1 MVSAILKLIP
11 DGSLVSYLLENK
23 QAVNAAGNIDQ
34 LTIEIFNLIAKGYV
48 IIDKETD
55 LSEGDDYRIK
65 LTEFGKRNLELSK
78 LNFWLGNVID
88 KYWSKKS

>member
-1 MVSAILKLIP
+1 MGNAILKLIP
-11 DGSLVSYLLENK
+11 DGSLFSNLLENK
-23 QAVNAAGNIDQ
+23 QALNIAGNIDQ

-65 LTEFGKRNLELSK
+65 LTEFGKRNLELSR
-78 LNFWLGNVID
+78 
-88 KYWSKKS
+88 